1 MNLRNSHS
9 HRFRLEMLTIYVRD
23 WDADSVAVRA
33 TEVGLEISGLL
44 DQAGDLISVCVRVT
58 HQSH

>member
-1 MNLRNSHS
+1 
-9 HRFRLEMLTIYVRD
+9 MLTIYVRD